1 MNTNKLQLELNQK
14 LENKNK
20 FFDFIKKL
28 ILKDNHTSL
37 LDIIDSNLF
46 KQLEIIYGD
55 EFIKILTKIWEDTLN
70 FTYESD
76 PLKPAFRDIK
86 NTELYLYPAIS
97 KLWNLLKLW
106 NDKFNILNFI
116 ISKNVPHDCTLE
128 DIIAYEID
136 NGNEK
141 LLSLLSVYIEESNS
155 DITNDIVRG
164 IVKSSDCSLQLK
176 LFTLILNEDIL
187 PELKKSILLNASC
200 GNIEAFKILIN
211 FILENG
217 LYSSNEVVDSI
228 YGWTGVKLIF
238 LYTEEIKLFFT
249 IINDV
254 LTDESKKRAIYS
266 YGNESEYIFFSLWAE
281 GLKDFS
287 SMKEKLFLLNKSRNN
302 IEVLN
307 ALHYLYLVGT
317 EDERMEA
324 AAYRLKK
331 KIEPLYAYYVIQNY
345 ITSVTYPKQQ
355 IVLKFSI
362 KEQRDAT
369 ILSENIFLQDKASL
383 EQHFEAL
390 YNLALDMNQY
400 VYSYEK
406 PFCWSEYIKD
416 PDTIFYKLFDIIAYD
431 GFSEEKIDRLCDIIT
446 YSTDETIYFFFIN
459 FIKEGR
465 SEKQKQF
472 ILFLLKEGS
481 SLLKEKA
488 VFTIKK
494 SKRNLTSEEKEVII
508 NIFSTPLKTS
518 HRVLIATHIL
528 GFQKDLMLEIV
539 SEIVLARNDSLKK
552 IVAEIFLKRLRND
565 NTFKSF
571 LQEYKRKKD
580 AILDEKKINNDH
592 EFIDYEEAT
601 EKEKNF
607 LKRLARKGGFG
618 IYNSQNTPFLFDPSS
633 VITSEISS
641 IKNFFNMDLKKWEAE
656 LNDFS
661 SRNFL
666 KIFSLKNL
674 LEIDFALNFENF
686 FDLNPK
692 SDDDDSSAF
701 YFLMSNSFNLEKM
714 NKISAL
720 IRKKDITSEKILER
734 VNKLYSKFNS
744 KEIFNI
750 KMDIIN
756 CFFKT
761 LSEEDF
767 QNIQIFHF
775 MEALFDLISKKD
787 LKNINMFRVFF
798 YTYYI
803 FSHNAEFYETK
814 KLNITHFL
822 RAFNMKLISTDGVY
836 KELIEKENSFN
847 LLSDFF
853 NMSPEERRKYSFDSD
868 AKTKIISAIVKS
880 EISRKNEIR
889 KSDLTHLVPAIKE
902 IKGASLLFSILEL
915 MEYERIDISTNFSPK
930 PSSKKDTL
938 NYFLS
943 ISSPLKSDT
952 VETIRELASLL
963 DNPYSLKKS
972 LLFTAV
978 HFLKWRPLLAEYL
991 NYPYLDEVYWFF
1003 KAHLNYEKNLENRMN
1018 ILKYTSIRPEEFE
1031 KGRFDI
1037 NWFKQLQNLLGE
1049 LEFEQIYESYKNSLP
1064 KSEVLERFVASLSGI
1079 FNFKDIDS
1087 LENEIKKQNKKA
1099 LLCYSLLPYGKI
1111 LDKSIE
1117 NVYDTIRY
1125 HAKTDDLMTKTQ
1137 SEITNIALNNFLDNI
1152 GFSSRIFLELKLD
1165 KEHQPLLRNFTKD
1178 DGITAA
1184 YITFIP
1190 PDKLVLKKYN
1200 AGELQSFQREK
1211 YIMKAYEAVRNYNVL
1226 IKDLIEYLKYAMN
1239 TRKELIHSEIFSL
1252 GKNPLTSFITKNII
1266 FEIDKH
1272 NYGFT
1277 RGDSFLTLEGKM
1289 ISILKSN
1296 KVKIAHP
1303 MEMPHEILKNFKNY
1317 FKENSIVQEFKQ
1329 LDIEVYKLKNKDA
1342 YKKEISHFLD
1352 KYLCYNA
1359 IYEFLINN
1367 RWEKIN
1373 ENIFIKPYPQ
1383 DNLAIKLEI
1392 GYNVSASK
1400 RNNKTVYISSV
1411 DFLNIKENKDEP
1423 FLKIPNRILSDILY
1437 DLNNISAH
1445 ADNKK
1450 LK

>member
-1 MNTNKLQLELNQK
+1 MNTDKLQLELNQK

-28 ILKDNHTSL
+28 ILKEKYTSL

-55 EFIKILTKIWEDTLN
+55 EFIKILTKIWKDTLN

-76 PLKPAFRDIK
+76 PLKPAFRDAK
-86 NTELYLYPAIS
+86 NTELYIYPSIS

-106 NDKFNILNFI
+106 NDKFCVLNFI
-116 ISKNVPHDCTLE
+116 ISKNTPHNCTIE

-141 LLSLLSVYIEESNS
+141 LLSLLSAYIEKSNS
-155 DITNDIVRG
+155 DITDDIVRG

-176 LFTLILNEDIL
+176 LFTLILKEDIL
-187 PELKKSILLNASC
+187 PELKKSILLNAPC

-238 LYTEEIKLFFT
+238 LYTDEIKLFFT
-249 IINDV
+249 TINDV
-254 LTDESKKRAIYS
+254 LTDKSKKNVIYS

-281 GLKDFS
+281 GLKDLS
-287 SMKEKLFLLNKSRNN
+287 LMKEKLFLLNKSRNN
-302 IEVLN
+302 TEILN
-307 ALHYLYLVGT
+307 ALHYFYLVGT
-317 EDERMEA
+317 EEERMEA
-324 AAYRLKK
+324 AVYRLKK
-331 KIEPLYAYYVIQNY
+331 KIEPLYAYYVVHNY
-345 ITSVTYPKQQ
+345 ITTVTYPKQQ
-355 IVLKFSI
+355 MALKLSI
-362 KEQRDAT
+362 KEQKDAT
-369 ILSENIFLQDKASL
+369 ILSENIFLQDKLSL
-383 EQHFEAL
+383 EQHFEAF
-390 YNLALDMNQY
+390 YNLAINMNQY
-400 VYSYEK
+400 LYSYEK

-416 PDTIFYKLFDIIAYD
+416 PNSIFYKLFDIIAYD
-431 GFSEEKIDRLCDIIT
+431 GFSEEKIDRLCEIIT
-446 YSTDETIYFFFIN
+446 YSTDETIHFFLIN

-465 SEKQKQF
+465 SERQKQF

-481 SLLKEKA
+481 SLLKERA

-508 NIFSTPLKTS
+508 DIFTTPLKSS
-518 HRVLIATHIL
+518 HRMLITSHIL

-539 SEIVLARNDSLKK
+539 SEIVLAKNDSLKK
-552 IVAEIFLKRLRND
+552 IAAEIFLKRLRND
-565 NTFKSF
+565 STFNSY

-580 AILDEKKINNDH
+580 TALNRKKINNNH
-592 EFIDYEEAT
+592 EFKDYETVT

-607 LKRLARKGGFG
+607 LKRLVKKGGFG
-618 IYNSQNTPFLFDPSS
+618 IYNSQKSPFLFEPSS

-641 IKNFFNMDLKKWEAE
+641 IKNFFNIDLKKWEAE
-656 LNDFS
+656 LNNFS

-666 KIFSLKNL
+666 KTFSLKNL
-674 LEIDFALNFENF
+674 LEIDFALKFEKF

-701 YFLMSNSFNLEKM
+701 YFLMSNNFNLEKM
-714 NKISAL
+714 KKISAL
-720 IRKKDITSEKILER
+720 TKKEETTAEKILEK
-734 VNKLYSKFNS
+734 VNKLYSKFDS

-761 LSEEDF
+761 LSQENF
-767 QNIQIFHF
+767 QNIQIFRF
-775 MEALFDLISKKD
+775 MEALFDIISEKD
-787 LKNINMFRVFF
+787 LKNINMFRAFF
-798 YTYYI
+798 CSYYV
-803 FSHNAEFYETK
+803 FSHDAELYKTK
-814 KLNITHFL
+814 KLNIIHFL
-822 RAFNMKLISTDGVY
+822 RAFDMKLISTDGVY

-853 NMSPEERRKYSFDSD
+853 DLPPEERRKYSFDSD
-868 AKTKIISAIVKS
+868 AKTKIISTIVKS

-915 MEYERIDISTNFSPK
+915 MEYEKIDITTNFSSK

-952 VETIRELASLL
+952 VEVIKELTSLL

-978 HFLKWRPLLAEYL
+978 HFPKWRPLLSEYL

-1037 NWFKQLQNLLGE
+1037 NWFKRLQNLLGE
-1049 LEFEQIYESYKNSLP
+1049 LEFEQIYDSYKSSLP
-1064 KSEVLERFVASLSGI
+1064 KSEVLERFAASLSGI

-1087 LENEIKKQNKKA
+1087 LEKEIKKQNKKA

-1125 HAKTDDLMTKTQ
+1125 HAKTDDLMTRTQ

-1152 GFSSRIFLELKLD
+1152 GFSARIFLELKLD

-1184 YITFIP
+1184 YIAFVP

-1200 AGELQSFQREK
+1200 TGELQNFQREK

-1239 TRKELIHSEIFSL
+1239 MRKELIHSEIFSL

-1266 FEIDKH
+1266 FEIDGC
-1272 NYGFT
+1272 NYGFA
-1277 RGDSFLTLEGKM
+1277 RADSFLTLEDKT

-1303 MEMPHEILKNFKNY
+1303 MEMAPEILKNFKNY
-1317 FKENSIVQEFKQ
+1317 FEENSIVQEFKQ
-1329 LDIEVYKLKNKDA
+1329 LDIEVYTFKSKDV
-1342 YKKEISHFLD
+1342 YKKEIGHFLD
-1352 KYLCYNA
+1352 KYLCYNT
-1359 IYEFLINN
+1359 IHEFLINN
-1367 RWEKIN
+1367 SWEKIN
-1373 ENIFIKPYPQ
+1373 ENIFIKPYLQ
-1383 DNLAIKLEI
+1383 DNLAVKLEI
-1392 GYNVSASK
+1392 GYNVTASK
-1400 RNNKTVYISSV
+1400 DDNKTAYISSV
-1411 DFLNIKENKDEP
+1411 DFLNIRENKAEL
-1423 FLKIPNRILSDILY
+1423 FSKIPNRILSDILY
-1437 DLNNISAH
+1437 DLNRISVH